1 MMKSRKMYSAC
12 VLGVLL
18 IGLFLWEGNLIV
30 KGGDSQAS
38 NEKRLEDAYRTRPL
52 SLKDDQIQYDCAD
65 EDGFSSSKWYES
77 EKELEEE
84 TGFTSLRSRFFT
96 DDNSKIAYIKDAGF
110 SEVYRVP
117 KEAMAKT
124 SVHAF
129 LEKIETRPYLKMT
142 VVTAAG
148 TEGVPEEHMGYY
160 RIKEPFRTKIGLS
173 VNLIEEHNDSAG
185 GEKYIIVFD
194 HGEVV
199 YTVGNLESL
208 AMAKRVANSFVKE

>member
-1 MMKSRKMYSAC
+1 MMKSRKMYLAC

-30 KGGDSQAS
+30 KGGDNQAS
-38 NEKRLEDAYRTRPL
+38 NEKRLEDTYRIRPL

-77 EKELEEE
+77 EKELKEE

-96 DDNSKIAYIKDAGF
+96 DDNSKIVYIKDAGF

-117 KEAMAKT
+117 KETMVKT
-124 SVHAF
+124 SVYAF

-148 TEGVPEEHMGYY
+148 TEGVPEEYMGYY
-160 RIKEPFRTKIGLS
+160 RIKEPFQTKSGLS

-185 GEKYIIVFD
+185 GERYVIVFS
-194 HGEVV
+194 HRNVV

-208 AMAKRVANSFVKE
+208 AMAKQVANSFVKE

>member
-65 EDGFSSSKWYES
+65 EDG
-77 EKELEEE
+77 
-84 TGFTSLRSRFFT
+84 
-96 DDNSKIAYIKDAGF
+96 
-110 SEVYRVP
+110 
-117 KEAMAKT
+117 
-124 SVHAF
+124 
-129 LEKIETRPYLKMT
+129 
-142 VVTAAG
+142 
-148 TEGVPEEHMGYY
+148 
-160 RIKEPFRTKIGLS
+160 LS
-173 VNLIEEHNDSAG
+173 VNVIEEYSDSAG
-185 GEKYIIVFD
+185 GERYVIVFS
-194 HGEVV
+194 HGNVV